1 MGMRQ
6 FTEPDINLFFDDLN
20 QAALLN
26 NKASFIGKGYMKIT
40 VGDIR
45 GNTIPNILQGSQLEA
60 NGVLW
65 VADATLTIPTTG
77 LADGTNYLYILEN
90 GDLGFSTAP
99 PEWRS
104 VKGGWYLNN
113 YRALLKF
120 DRKTID
126 SNYTYSNKVVLDS
139 FAAMYETP
147 QYSAEP
153 YDFTQTDPQG
163 TLVYSQTT
171 AGDYTVTLE
180 PGMYQIH
187 LIAAGGGGGGGDVTS
202 PNHPSGAGGRGGSI
216 KRFVNDNSA
225 FGGGSGVSGVDSTGD
240 GGAGGSGAY
249 LSTFLQ
255 VAYKTK
261 YKFIIG
267 AGGAN
272 GVSTGSS
279 GNNGGAGG
287 DTLFAFISPLKW
299 LMNNAT
305 PDGTFN
311 SIAPGMSPYDDTDS
325 GPGAGGY
332 GEDYNK
338 RSATAGVDGAVFI
351 YKL

>member
-1 MGMRQ
+1 MGMWQ

-77 LADGTNYLYILEN
+77 LADGTNYLYIAED
-90 GDLGFSTAP
+90 GELGFSTSSP
-99 PEWRS
+99 GWRS

-126 SNYTYSNKVVLDS
+126 GNYTYSNKVVLDS
-139 FAAMYETP
+139 FKAMYETP

-163 TLVYSQTT
+163 TLVYSKTT
-171 AGDYTVTLE
+171 AGDDTVTLE
-180 PGMYQIH
+180 PGVYQVH
-187 LIAAGGGGGGGDVTS
+187 LIGGGGTS
-202 PNHPSGAGGRGGSI
+202 GVPGSPGASP
-216 KRFVNDNSA
+216 
-225 FGGGSGVSGVDSTGD
+225 GSGSSETEPDTLGNAGSSGGNANSFNGAS
-240 GGAGGSGAY
+240 GGKNSGINGGNGGSGAY
-249 LSTFLQ
+249 LVFYSQ
-255 VAYKTK
+255 IEHSTK
-261 YKFIIG
+261 YKLIIG
-267 AGGAN
+267 GSNGNSLFAN
-272 GVSTGSS
+272 GILVRYTRS
-279 GNNGGAGG
+279 N
-287 DTLFAFISPLKW
+287 DTK
-299 LMNNAT
+299 
-305 PDGTFN
+305 
-311 SIAPGMSPYDDTDS
+311 SPYDSTAT
-325 GPGAGGY
+325 GPGAGGV
-332 GEDYNK
+332 GG
-338 RSATAGVDGAVFI
+338 RSQKSGVDGAIFI

>member
-65 VADATLTIPTTG
+65 VADTTQTVPTTG
-77 LADGTNYLYILEN
+77 LANGVNYLYILED
-90 GDLGFSTAP
+90 GAFGFSTSP

-113 YRALLKF
+113 YRAILKF
-120 DRKTID
+120 DRKTTD
-126 SNYTYSNKVVLDS
+126 GNYTYSNKVVLDS
-139 FAAMYETP
+139 FKAMYETP

-163 TLVYSQTT
+163 TLVYSKTT
-171 AGDYTVTLE
+171 AGDDTVTLE
-180 PGMYQIH
+180 PGAYQIH
-187 LIAAGGGGGGGDVTS
+187 LVS
-202 PNHPSGAGGRGGSI
+202 
-216 KRFVNDNSA
+216 
-225 FGGGSGVSGVDSTGD
+225 GGGSGGARGMDDNSTEPSSGSPGASGKSGGSVNGFPGANGIAGTGGSYSGT
-240 GGAGGSGAY
+240 GGNGGDGGSGAY
-249 LSTFLQ
+249 IVFYFQIEHS
-255 VAYKTK
+255 TK
-261 YKFIIG
+261 YKLIIG
-267 AGGAN
+267 GNSLFAN
-272 GVSTGSS
+272 GALVKYARS
-279 GNNGGAGG
+279 N
-287 DTLFAFISPLKW
+287 DTA
-299 LMNNAT
+299 
-305 PDGTFN
+305 
-311 SIAPGMSPYDDTDS
+311 SPYDGTAT
-325 GPGAGGY
+325 GPGAGGKGATY
-332 GEDYNK
+332 RDA
-338 RSATAGVDGAVFI
+338 ATAGKDGAVFI